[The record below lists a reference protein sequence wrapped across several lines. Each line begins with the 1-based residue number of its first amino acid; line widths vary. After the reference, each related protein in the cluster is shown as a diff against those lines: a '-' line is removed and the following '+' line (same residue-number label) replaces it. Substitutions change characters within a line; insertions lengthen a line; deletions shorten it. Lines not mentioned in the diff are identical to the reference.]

1 MSYNEYEEKIPQK
14 LSWYESQ
21 VRFRQHE
28 YDIAKERVIRA
39 LDLGLLLDAKNLID
53 LELLPAQNRLAL
65 AETDL
70 MMAKLRETKKQ
81 VIEG

>member
-21 VRFRQHE
+21 VRSRQHE
-28 YDIAKERVIRA
+28 YDIAKERVIRV
-39 LDLGLLLDAKNLID
+39 LNLGLLLDAKDVID
-53 LELLPAQNRLAL
+53 LELLPAQSRLSL

-70 MMAKLRETKKQ
+70 MTAKLQETKNK
-81 VIEG
+81 